1 MESCIKIS
9 PFPYGETETFTVFCP
24 LCMTITKYSEL
35 QQKINLHKDPDII
48 HIKNIKKKQRN
59 VAQIDLPCELLLSF

>member
-1 MESCIKIS
+1 
-9 PFPYGETETFTVFCP
+9 
-24 LCMTITKYSEL
+24 MTITKYSEL

-59 VAQIDLPCELLLSF
+59 VAQIDLPCELLLSFWRNHPPTDCIVISFILYRVFFFF